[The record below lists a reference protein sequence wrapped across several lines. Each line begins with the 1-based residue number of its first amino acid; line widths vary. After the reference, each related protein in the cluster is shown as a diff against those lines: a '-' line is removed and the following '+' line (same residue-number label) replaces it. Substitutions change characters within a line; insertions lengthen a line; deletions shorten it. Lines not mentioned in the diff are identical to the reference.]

1 MTGSKVVMLSSFV
14 GFFVL
19 FLKPLAVKMA
29 LTLDRHMYWRKF

>member
-14 GFFVL
+14 FVCFFVV

-29 LTLDRHMYWRKF
+29 VNLDKHMY

>member
-14 GFFVL
+14 FVCFFV

-29 LTLDRHMYWRKF
+29 VNLDKHMY

>member
-14 GFFVL
+14 FGFFVVV

-29 LTLDRHMYWRKF
+29 LNLDKHMY